1 MADSTKGSATPDR
14 EGSILLGSQRGS
26 HQDSADNKG
35 AGVLDLPGDLAA
47 SGQAIGTTS
56 GTVGNST
63 GGQASTS
70 EVTGIFAGQQITTD
84 QVSGRGHRVT
94 FGVRPKSG
102 GMEAHH
108 ELVQEGVRGIGPI
121 VEGEPGPYY
130 KGEGRYLQVQTT
142 GGDLC
147 AHPVV
152 SGRFRIWSTRET
164 GYCASGEWH
173 KRGESGRTVGYV
185 VRRT

>member
-1 MADSTKGSATPDR
+1 MFLESLVERQVATGQGS
-14 EGSILLGSQRGS
+14 
-26 HQDSADNKG
+26 
-35 AGVLDLPGDLAA
+35 
-47 SGQAIGTTS
+47 
-56 GTVGNST
+56 
-63 GGQASTS
+63 GGGYQ
-70 EVTGIFAGQQITTD
+70 G
-84 QVSGRGHRVT
+84 T